1 MRALSV
7 LIAGMLCA
15 GSIGRGN
22 AAEIVY
28 DNTSND
34 LGNVSLSLPTE
45 FGDEIHLQP
54 GLARLVTQFYFE
66 YFGDFTPS
74 GDEAVRVRFY
84 ANDGPNAVPGVLT
97 PMPQTLLYDSGFLPI
112 SPNFNAVTLS
122 LPAVLVPDSFT
133 WTVLFAGLSGA
144 EGDQGELRVFSPP
157 TVGRFL
163 GRDSSGNDIIGSY
176 NDFWELVGGTW
187 QLRTIDNGAV
197 PANFVARVSA
207 EVVPEPGTLALGLA
221 GGLLLA
227 GATRWQVRRSA
238 TGQAEDVPSSKAL

>member
-1 MRALSV
+1 MRALSIW
-7 LIAGMLCA
+7 IAGMLSTGGILC
-15 GSIGRGN
+15 GN
-22 AAEIVY
+22 AAQIVY

-34 LGNVSLSLPTE
+34 LGNISLSRPTE
-45 FGDEIHLQP
+45 FGDEIYLQP
-54 GLARLVTQFYFE
+54 GLARWVTQFYFE
-66 YFGDFTPS
+66 YFGDFTPT

-84 ANDGPNAVPGVLT
+84 ANDGPNAVPGVFT
-97 PMPQTLLYDSGFLPI
+97 PRPQTLLYDSGFLPI

-122 LPAVLVPDSFT
+122 LPGVLVPDSFT
-133 WTVLFAGLSGA
+133 WTVLFAGVSGA
-144 EGDQGELRVFSPP
+144 QGDQGQLRVFSPP

-176 NDFWELVGGTW
+176 NDFWELVSGTW

-207 EVVPEPGTLALGLA
+207 EVIPEPGTVALGLV

-227 GATRWQVRRSA
+227 GAARWRTRPRS
-238 TGQAEDVPSSKAL
+238 GG